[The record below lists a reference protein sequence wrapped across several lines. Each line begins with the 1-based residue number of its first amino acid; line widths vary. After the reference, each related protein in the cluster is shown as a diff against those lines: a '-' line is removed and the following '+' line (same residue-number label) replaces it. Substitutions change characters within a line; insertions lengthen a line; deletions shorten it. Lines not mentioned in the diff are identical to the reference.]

1 MKIEI
6 MTKFDDIHPCS
17 FNVGMYLLVDWMWI
31 VLKNVLTNLDE
42 PQVPVVPVY
51 KKYLQF
57 NQNLWAI
64 LTPGSVLE
72 KKNTELFHN
81 LTLMAN
87 TRECQNIAFEQEN
100 RSQIR
105 ITRNAGNMYVGMM
118 FHGLYH
124 SRGNYK

>member
-51 KKYLQF
+51 KKVFTIQSKSLGDPYSWQCF
-57 NQNLWAI
+57 
-64 LTPGSVLE
+64 GE
-72 KKNTELFHN
+72 KK
-81 LTLMAN
+81 
-87 TRECQNIAFEQEN
+87 
-100 RSQIR
+100 
-105 ITRNAGNMYVGMM
+105 Y
-118 FHGLYH
+118 
-124 SRGNYK
+124 

>member
-51 KKYLQF
+51 KKVFTIQSKSLGDPYSWQCF
-57 NQNLWAI
+57 
-64 LTPGSVLE
+64 GE
-72 KKNTELFHN
+72 KNTELFHN